1 MQSRLSINCEI
12 RKAALEVFMTEPY
25 SWIDGEWIS
34 GNPPII
40 GPLTNAAWM
49 ATVVFDGARAYDGLA
64 PDLDLHAERCIA
76 SALALGL
83 EPQVTAKEI
92 QRLAVDGL
100 SHFPSGA
107 AVYIRPMFYGD
118 EGWLIPTTTKFCLTL
133 FELPMNSPDKGL
145 SICRTT
151 RVRPT
156 PLAAPTDAKAACLYP
171 NAHRMLKEAIS
182 RGFDAAVVGDAN
194 GNVAELTTS
203 NIFLVK
209 DDVVSTPVPNGTF
222 LNGITRQRTIKL
234 LLEAGIK
241 VEERTIDFSELDTAD
256 ELFSTGNANKIQPI
270 SRYEDRS
277 FQPGP
282 TALKA
287 QRLYRTYAEAHGK
300 LVNFC

>member
-1 MQSRLSINCEI
+1 
-12 RKAALEVFMTEPY
+12 
-25 SWIDGEWIS
+25 
-34 GNPPII
+34 
-40 GPLTNAAWM
+40 
-49 ATVVFDGARAYDGLA
+49 
-64 PDLDLHAERCIA
+64 
-76 SALALGL
+76 
-83 EPQVTAKEI
+83 
-92 QRLAVDGL
+92 
-100 SHFPSGA
+100 
-107 AVYIRPMFYGD
+107 
-118 EGWLIPTTTKFCLTL
+118 
-133 FELPMNSPDKGL
+133 
-145 SICRTT
+145 
-151 RVRPT
+151 
-156 PLAAPTDAKAACLYP
+156 
-171 NAHRMLKEAIS
+171 MLKEAMS

-270 SRYEDRS
+270 SRYEHRS